1 MAKLGEDQHL
11 LFTRFL
17 DVDRESKKISQ
28 KVQSLKKIY
37 DGMEKACE
45 ERSRKGKD
53 FINNQKQI
61 IDELNSK
68 IEEQNNQNESLTKD
82 FSSKQRQLESLV
94 SSNNPFGMK
103 PVDEQYKASV
113 ERYLQSSHD
122 RRKFQNESEELP
134 VDWDMSFKKFIQ
146 DHSSSLKTAM
156 AENPSSK
163 SFPGLLED
171 LNEVSKEL
179 YTSDL
184 DLRADQRK
192 YLSQLEKQKLL
203 QSVKSDIE
211 EMKQK
216 LNDKEAKFNE
226 SLYADKIKEKR
237 EQIMHQRYEAQAI
250 ITDIKTQSM
259 ANSKDEKDDPDTGD
273 IK

>member
-1 MAKLGEDQHL
+1 
-11 LFTRFL
+11 
-17 DVDRESKKISQ
+17 
-28 KVQSLKKIY
+28 
-37 DGMEKACE
+37 
-45 ERSRKGKD
+45 
-53 FINNQKQI
+53 
-61 IDELNSK
+61 
-68 IEEQNNQNESLTKD
+68 
-82 FSSKQRQLESLV
+82 
-94 SSNNPFGMK
+94 
-103 PVDEQYKASV
+103 
-113 ERYLQSSHD
+113 
-122 RRKFQNESEELP
+122 
-134 VDWDMSFKKFIQ
+134 
-146 DHSSSLKTAM
+146 M